1 MRVGRVNAGARVT
14 GLVCL
19 ALLVAAC
26 GQDEDVEATVT
37 PGSYASEEVVKDP
50 EPTEDPMVSLR
61 YVDVT
66 QLDREYNWSDRDQRH
81 RLNAFLIAKLPYDIL
96 LNNRLSYYSAQ
107 PTSESCGPTPSTPFA
122 APAGERANTVF
133 GSGSDRNCENGSII
147 KRNTLRKDNE
157 FFSLDVRLSKIFE
170 VGTGE
175 VEAIVEVFNL
185 LNTDNFRD
193 PTFAGFLFNFDGTV
207 QSGLGDPRQ
216 VQVGVKYRF

>member
-1 MRVGRVNAGARVT
+1 M
-14 GLVCL
+14 
-19 ALLVAAC
+19 
-26 GQDEDVEATVT
+26 
-37 PGSYASEEVVKDP
+37 
-50 EPTEDPMVSLR
+50 
-61 YVDVT
+61 DVT

-81 RLNAFLIAKLPYDIL
+81 RLNAWLIAELPYGIL

-107 PTSESCGPTPSTPFA
+107 PVSESCGPTDINPFA
-122 APAGERANTVF
+122 APAGQRANTVF
-133 GSGSDRNCENGSII
+133 GGGSDRLCANGMIL

-170 VGTGE
+170 VGTGQ

-193 PTFAGFLFNFDGTV
+193 PAFAGLLFNFDGTV